1 MDNSLEANKLPHNT
15 HSRKTAREK
24 GMVAKRKGCWLL
36 RLSEKWFYLSHSPET
51 DKQSLQKEATVTFH
65 WRSSASISRYV
76 VLIVS

>member
-36 RLSEKWFYLSHSPET
+36 RLSEKWFIGHIV
-51 DKQSLQKEATVTFH
+51 QKLTNHHHDRKRQLLPSTGGPALP
-65 WRSSASISRYV
+65 YQGM
-76 VLIVS
+76 